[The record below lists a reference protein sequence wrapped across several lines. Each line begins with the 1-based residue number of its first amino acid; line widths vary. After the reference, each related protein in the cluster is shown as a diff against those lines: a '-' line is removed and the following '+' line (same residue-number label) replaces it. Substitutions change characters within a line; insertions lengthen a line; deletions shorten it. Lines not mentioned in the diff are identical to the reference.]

1 MDKVVRYL
9 KGILKY
15 SSDFKSIIY
24 EGNVLLNDFIIS
36 KNKGIVLHHNI
47 LRQ

>member
-15 SSDFKSIIY
+15 ASDFKSIIY
-24 EGNVLLNDFIIS
+24 EGKVLLNDFIIS
-36 KNKGIVLHHNI
+36 KKKEIVLHHI
-47 LRQ
+47 LLMQ